1 MRDSQT
7 LIQGFLDNTISL
19 NELTPDELDCV
30 VDELVD
36 IGESMLDT
44 ADHDIGVAIL
54 DSLEQA
60 IELRITDPGV
70 GFEEAIVAAEK
81 RGSVYWELE
90 TYSIH

>member
-1 MRDSQT
+1 MRDVELLVEDFLEDKIT
-7 LIQGFLDNTISL
+7 LK
-19 NELTPDELDCV
+19 ELTPDELDCV
-30 VDELVD
+30 IDELVD

-60 IELRITDPGV
+60 IELRIIDPSV

-81 RGSVYWELE
+81 RGSVYWELDN
-90 TYSIH
+90 YSIH